1 MNIQPYAD
9 NAKKHPE
16 KQVQLIANSIKR
28 FGWQQPIVVDK
39 NGIIIV
45 GHGRYTA
52 WQNHPEGMDEPWIT
66 DNEGNTLSGKQG
78 RELTAKEVKA
88 YRLADNK
95 LNESDWDLELA
106 IEELKDIDDPA
117 LQELTGF
124 DMDLLLEPEEADD
137 AVPETPEES
146 RSKLEDLY
154 QLGPH
159 RVLCGDSTKVED
171 VEKLMDGQKADMV
184 FTSPPYNANTKAGD
198 GDIFTSK
205 TSKKLYADGYS
216 DNLPPDEYVKFA
228 QTVLG
233 HCFSFTEG
241 FIFWNVSYN
250 KNSRYQ
256 YIQQITPFL
265 EYLRE
270 QICWKK
276 SSTIPFKGS
285 LMRDWEPIYLFSTI
299 KANLGLDKVTS
310 NFWEVSNTHSQ
321 QENHKACFPVE
332 LVVKGIELIENSK
345 ILFDPFLGSGST
357 LIAAQKTGRHCYGL
371 ELDPKYVDVIV
382 QRYVD
387 YVDNPTVILNNED
400 VTHLWTK
407 TPQKTPQG

>member
-16 KQVQLIANSIKR
+16 KQIQLIANSIQR

-52 WQNHPEGMDEPWIT
+52 WQKHPEGMDEPWVT
-66 DNEGNTLSGKQG
+66 DNEGNTISGKQG

-137 AVPETPEES
+137 AVPDTPKEPK
-146 RSKLEDLY
+146 SKLGDLY

-159 RVLCGDSTKVED
+159 RVLCGDSTKMED
-171 VEKLMDGQKADMV
+171 VERLMDGKKANIT
-184 FTSPPYNANTKAGD
+184 FTDPPYLMAFKGNVHGD
-198 GDIFTSK
+198 GSKSHNAKHGGLINDDLKEEDKEAFINGFLANIRLFTVGAYYICWYRLGLHHLFNGIAQNNLDYKALIIWDKGNHTLSN
-205 TSKKLYADGYS
+205 S
-216 DNLPPDEYVKFA
+216 DYM
-228 QTVLG
+228 
-233 HCFSFTEG
+233 
-241 FIFWNVSYN
+241 
-250 KNSRYQ
+250 SRY
-256 YIQQITPFL
+256 
-265 EYLRE
+265 
-270 QICWKK
+270 
-276 SSTIPFKGS
+276 
-285 LMRDWEPIYLFSTI
+285 EPIVY
-299 KANLGLDKVTS
+299 GWVEEH
-310 NFWEVSNTHSQ
+310 NFYGGRS
-321 QENHKACFPVE
+321 CFDLWSVQRTAKNELHPTMKPVE
-332 LVVKGIELIENSK
+332 LVSK
-345 ILFDPFLGSGST
+345 AITDSTQQNGVILDLFLGSGST
-357 LIAAQKTGRHCYGL
+357 LIAAQKTGRICYGM
-371 ELDPKYVDVIV
+371 ELSEKYTDVIV

-387 YVDNPTVILNNED
+387 YVDNPTIILNNED
-400 VTHLWTK
+400 VTHLW
-407 TPQKTPQG
+407 QKTTK